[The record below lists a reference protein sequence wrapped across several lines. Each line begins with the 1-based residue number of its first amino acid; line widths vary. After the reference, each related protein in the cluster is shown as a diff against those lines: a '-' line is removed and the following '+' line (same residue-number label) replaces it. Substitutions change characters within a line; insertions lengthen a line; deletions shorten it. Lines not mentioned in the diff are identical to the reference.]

1 MASSESLESEI
12 SLSNP
17 TMDIKEDLIKAAARI
32 VLAVIAV
39 LCVTIFFLWPTKRE
53 TARAVIT
60 KDRRSVVKYKGAV
73 PAPTLERALT
83 AAIHAPNHFLNEPWR
98 FRVLGPATVAKL
110 VALNEAKREI
120 FEGVP
125 GWLMV
130 SVVPTAGDTLW
141 NPKALEDHAAT
152 ACAVQNFMLSLGER
166 ARAPVLLSRGLLLLL
181 SRAAIVRARSV
192 GVVRLQVDDGRARDP
207 ACQDHGGGRR
217 GRGGAL
223 HGHRLLRQACG
234 ADRLDGGARSEEGPR
249 RAGAHQAALS
259 HLLASRAGCGGRSG

>member
-1 MASSESLESEI
+1 MSESLESEI

-152 ACAVQNFMLSLGER
+152 ACAVQNFMLSLGECARVRRCCSHVASFSSSHVPPLCVR
-166 ARAPVLLSRGLLLLL
+166 AASESCGSKWMTGALGIPPAKIMEAVGVDAAEHFMGIVFFGKPAVPTASMAVPARKKGLGEPVLTKL
-181 SRAAIVRARSV
+181 
-192 GVVRLQVDDGRARDP
+192 P
-207 ACQDHGGGRR
+207 
-217 GRGGAL
+217 
-223 HGHRLLRQACG
+223 
-234 ADRLDGGARSEEGPR
+234 
-249 RAGAHQAALS
+249 
-259 HLLASRAGCGGRSG
+259 